1 MTLNTNPRFNAGSR
15 NKTLLMAT
23 LMSLT
28 EISAF
33 GQRPLANSRQSS
45 VYTYIYQISPGDVL
59 KMYKDPDGDIDEKI
73 LVKPLDSVK
82 TDKYWENNLPVGNYL
97 KVFADH
103 NSLKYDLIENHTAFL
118 RLFANDYDKRFVFFD
133 KTGKP
138 LRPDAVKFNGHDVRY
153 DIKSNT
159 YHTETSK
166 KTAIVEADFDGV
178 ANFFRVKEKDY
189 DEDDDKDGFFAS
201 LWKKLTGLFKN
212 SGDDNYHSYH
222 PIKIKHMYNG
232 FIIFNKPIY
241 RPNDTVK
248 LKAFLVETNSKKPA
262 TRRELLVRL
271 KNGYNDSEKTIGT
284 ATSYRDGGFTFDFE
298 LNDSLKLTLDRD
310 CTVLLEDPAITRQ
323 KTNENNRG
331 DIISE
336 DGHRVLISS
345 NFGYEDYDL
354 KSINFKAR
362 MEKTEQRPGEPGVIY
377 LKATDEN
384 DLPVPD
390 GRIILTLTTNRAQN
404 FKTNRAFVPDTLWTH
419 ELKLDPIGETKVI
432 IPDSIFPK
440 ADIDYGID
448 ANFLNSANEDHDSR
462 LDASYKFERFNIS
475 TELDGDTLKASYREF
490 GKDITGAATIAA
502 LDANDDTLSSSKVM
516 LPASIVINPYA
527 TSYNIETDSTDTDFD
542 FKDEKGN
549 ISLAADRT
557 ADSLFVKVDN
567 PRHLHFWYSVF
578 AGARLIDA
586 GDADQLN
593 YKIAYSRAKRLDFL
607 VHYMWGGE
615 IKTAEANELVYRA
628 DKLNIA
634 VKQPVTVYP
643 GQQVRTDILVTDVEG
658 TPVADADL
666 TAWSL
671 TKKFNN
677 YRTPSIPYLGPPYP
691 IRKRKTP
698 FEANDAD
705 ANGQLSLN
713 WKRWSQA
720 MGLDSIA
727 YYKFTHTQAIYRM
740 EERGIDTITQIAPF
754 IVSNGAIIPVHIL
767 YIDERP
773 VYFSQAQQLQRYSFN
788 VSPGKHML
796 RFRTGNQMIK
806 LDSVSV
812 EKSKKLIL
820 GLNAEFAHSVKVSDT
835 LSDYEASL
843 INKYMITVVN
853 NFAQQRAL
861 VTQRGQIFFLNS
873 EQSGGNTILTGP
885 LSDNFALLDVQGE
898 KLRGFETE
906 PGYIYQFEPG
916 LLKQT
921 SIPGK
926 YPFNKILSTATITPD
941 YTQYVLT
948 EAQADSIWQD
958 YLDNRSNQQALFSN
972 EQSNTPES
980 GSLLIERII
989 QKREDPVLIKNI
1001 IIYKYNDPDFI
1012 RVYPGNLSHFYGLKS
1027 GNYRL
1032 LFLLKGDKYD
1042 LKENIALKARGLN
1055 FYRFGITPTHPRDSV
1070 SIKINQ
1076 VIESRR
1082 TWRDGSDNN
1091 IENDAL
1097 KLKEAFNDKYL
1108 SQDEFK
1114 DEISGNIIAAD
1125 DKLPV
1130 IGASVR
1136 VKGTGKGAVTDING
1150 NFHLKGPENG
1160 KLIVS
1165 YIGYVTKEV
1174 PIEPGKRIKIALSP
1188 SSATLNEV
1196 VVIGYNTQLRKDITG
1211 SVTIVNGLAGS
1222 VAGVVVTSENGIV
1235 HLRGMSSLPN
1245 QQPLYIIDGVP
1256 VKSLAGISP
1265 AQMLS
1270 INVLKN
1276 SAAVALYGSEAAN
1289 GVVIITTNRENT
1301 QISQAPVAPRDTSET
1316 MRKNFSDYAYWQPKL
1331 RTDGNGKASFICTFP
1346 DDITNWRTFVAAING
1361 NRQSGYTQGE
1371 IKSFKLL
1378 SASFISPLFA
1388 IEGDELS
1395 AIGKVANYNAD
1406 KAKVTRTFSYNG
1418 QLLKV
1423 DSFKVDN
1430 AKIDTLNVTATTGTD
1445 SLMFEYSI
1453 KRDNGYFD
1461 GEKRKIPVIKKGIQE
1476 TKGMFAALDR
1486 DTTITLQFD
1495 PKFGPV
1501 TFRAEASVL
1510 PALADEAQHLR
1521 DYKYL
1526 CNEQLA
1532 SKLKGF
1538 LAEKRIRAYQGEPF
1552 RYEKNITGLIK
1563 KLQEN
1568 RRSQGTWGWW
1578 KDTDE
1583 ELWISLH
1590 AVEALLDAQHA
1601 GYTIDID
1608 QQKLTEYLVYQM
1620 ESYRGEDKLTC
1631 LRLLLKIKAKVD
1643 YSRYLTVISKELAED
1658 KQRSEYDH
1666 FSLILLQEEAGLPV
1680 KLDSLFARERHTLF
1694 GNVYWGENS
1703 NRFFDNSIQISV
1715 LAYKILAAEGKHPE
1729 LLGKIMGYLLEQRQ
1743 PGHWRN
1749 TYESSLILETLLP
1762 DLLKAG
1768 KTNEPASITIKGEHT
1783 ETVTDFPFTATIA
1796 HKEVSISKTGGL
1808 PVYITGYQQ
1817 FWNKNPEKVS
1827 KDFSVETR
1835 FEKNGKEIN
1844 QLKAGEAVQLK
1855 ARVTAKGDAD
1865 FVMVEISIPAGCSY
1879 QGKEQSWQNN
1889 EVHREYFKEK
1899 VNIFCRK
1906 LKEGAY
1912 EFTVNLVSRY
1922 DGKYTL
1928 NPAKTEMMYFP
1939 VFYGREGMKKVV
1951 IGD

>member
-1 MTLNTNPRFNAGSR
+1 MTLTINSNARFTAGFLT
-15 NKTLLMAT
+15 KALLITALLFMNGF
-23 LMSLT
+23 S
-28 EISAF
+28 SF
-33 GQRPLANSRQSS
+33 GQRPLTNSRQSS
-45 VYTYIYQISPGDVL
+45 VYTYIYKISPEDVL

-82 TDKYWENNLPVGNYL
+82 TDKHWENSLPAGNYL

-103 NSLKYDLIENHTAFL
+103 NSLKYALIENHTAFL
-118 RLFANDYDKRFVFFD
+118 RLFSNDYDKRFVFFD

-138 LRPDAVKFNGHDVRY
+138 VRPDVVKFNGHTVGC
-153 DIKSNT
+153 DIESNT
-159 YHTETSK
+159 YHTKTSK
-166 KTAIVEADFDGV
+166 KTAIVEADFDGEP
-178 ANFFRVKEKDY
+178 NFFRVKEKDY
-189 DEDDDKDGFFAS
+189 DEDDDNNGFFLS

-212 SGDDNYHSYH
+212 SGKDSYHSYH
-222 PIKIKHMYNG
+222 PITTKHSYNG

-248 LKAFLVETNSKKPA
+248 LKAFLVETNSKMPA
-262 TRRELLVRL
+262 TTSELLVRL
-271 KNGYNDSEKTIGT
+271 KDSYNDAEKTIGT
-284 ATSYRDGGFTFDFE
+284 VKSYRDGGFTFDFV
-298 LNDSLKLTLDRD
+298 LNDSLKLTLDRS
-310 CTVLLEDPAITRQ
+310 CTLLLEDPTITRPG
-323 KTNENNRG
+323 KNNNHRG
-331 DIISE
+331 DVISE
-336 DGHRVLISS
+336 DGHKVLISS
-345 NFGYEDYDL
+345 SFGYEDYDL

-362 MEKTEQRPGEPGVIY
+362 MDKPELRPGEPGVMY

-384 DLPVPD
+384 DMPVPD
-390 GRIILTLTTNRAQN
+390 GRVTLTLTTSRVQY
-404 FKTNRAFVPDTLWTH
+404 FKTNRDFVPDTLWTH

-440 ADIDYGID
+440 ADVDFLAD
-448 ANFLNSANEDHDSR
+448 AEFRNSANEEHDQR
-462 LDASYKFERFNIS
+462 VDASYKFERFNIT
-475 TELDGDTLKASYREF
+475 TELSGDTLKVRYKEF
-490 GKDITGAATIAA
+490 GKDISAAATTAA
-502 LDANDDTLSSSKVM
+502 LDANDDTLSSTKVM
-516 LPASIVINPYA
+516 LPASVIINPYA
-527 TSYNIETDSTDTDFD
+527 ASYNIETDSTDTDFD
-542 FKDEKGN
+542 FKDERGN

-567 PRHLHFWYSVF
+567 PRNLHFWYSVF
-578 AGARLIDA
+578 AGERLIDA
-586 GDADQLN
+586 GDGDRLS
-593 YKIAYSRAKRLDFL
+593 YKIAYSKAKRLDFL

-643 GQQVRTDILVTDVEG
+643 GQQVQTDILVTDVEG
-658 TPVADADL
+658 KPVADADL

-677 YRTPSIPYLGPPYP
+677 YRTPSIPYMGPPYP
-691 IRKRKTP
+691 LRKRQTP
-698 FEANDAD
+698 FDLDDVD
-705 ANGQLSLN
+705 ANGQLSLK
-713 WKRWSQA
+713 WKRWSKA
-720 MGLDSIA
+720 MGLDSIT

-820 GLNAEFAHSVKVSDT
+820 GLNAEFAQSVKVSDT

-853 NFAQQRAL
+853 NFAQRRAL
-861 VTQRGQIFFLNS
+861 LTQRDQVFFLNS
-873 EQSGGNTILTGP
+873 EQSGRTVLTGP

-921 SIPGK
+921 SIASK
-926 YPFNKILSTATITPD
+926 YPFNKILLTATIVPD

-948 EAQADSIWQD
+948 ETEADSIWQD

-972 EQSNTPES
+972 QQSNSPES
-980 GSLLIERII
+980 GSLLIERSI
-989 QKREDPVLIKNI
+989 QKREDPTLIKNI

-1012 RVYPGNLSHFYGLKS
+1012 AVYPGNLTQFYGLKG

-1042 LKENIALKARGLN
+1042 LKENIAIKARGLN
-1055 FYRFGITPTHPRDSV
+1055 FYKFRITPTHPRDSV
-1070 SIKINQ
+1070 SIKINL
-1076 VIESRR
+1076 VIESRK

-1097 KLKEAFNDKYL
+1097 KLKEAFNEKYL
-1108 SQDEFK
+1108 SKDEFK
-1114 DEISGNIIAAD
+1114 DEVSGQVVGAD
-1125 DKLPV
+1125 DKLPI

-1150 NFHLKGPENG
+1150 DFHLKAPEDG
-1160 KLIVS
+1160 KLIIS
-1165 YIGYVTKEV
+1165 YIGYITKEV
-1174 PIEPGKRIKIALSP
+1174 PIELGKRIKISLTPA
-1188 SSATLNEV
+1188 SSSLNEV

-1211 SVTIVNGLAGS
+1211 SVAMVNGLSGS
-1222 VAGVVVTSENGIV
+1222 VAGVVVTSENGIS
-1235 HLRGMSSLPN
+1235 HIRGMSSLPN

-1256 VKSLAGISP
+1256 VKSLAGIDP

-1270 INVLKN
+1270 IDVLK
-1276 SAAVALYGSEAAN
+1276 SAAAVALYGSEAAN
-1289 GVVIITTNRENT
+1289 GVVIITTNREKT
-1301 QISQAPVAPRDTSET
+1301 QTSQIAVAPRDTGET
-1316 MRKNFSDYAYWQPKL
+1316 IRKNFSDYAYWQPKL
-1331 RTDGNGKASFICTFP
+1331 RTDENGKASFISTFP

-1361 NRQSGYTQGE
+1361 NRQSGFIQGE
-1371 IKSFKLL
+1371 IKSFKPL

-1388 IEGDELS
+1388 VEGDELS

-1406 KAKVTRTFSYNG
+1406 KAKVTRIFSYNG
-1418 QLLKV
+1418 QTLKA
-1423 DSFKVDN
+1423 DSFTVDN
-1430 AKIDTLNVTATTGTD
+1430 AKIDTLNVRATMGAD
-1445 SLMFEYSI
+1445 SLAFEYSI
-1453 KRDNGYFD
+1453 KRDGYFD
-1461 GEKRKIPVIKKGIQE
+1461 GERRKIPVIKQGTEE
-1476 TKGMFAALDR
+1476 TKGIFAALDR
-1486 DTTITLQFD
+1486 DTSINLQFN
-1495 PKFGPV
+1495 PKLGPV
-1501 TFRAEASVL
+1501 TLRAEASVL
-1510 PALADEAQHLR
+1510 PVLADEAQHLR

-1532 SKLKGF
+1532 SKLKGL
-1538 LAEKRIRAYQGEPF
+1538 LAEKQIKAYLGEPF

-1590 AVEALLDAQHA
+1590 AVEALLDALRE
-1601 GYTIDID
+1601 GYAIDID

-1620 ESYRGEDKLTC
+1620 ESYRGDDKLTC
-1631 LRLLLKIKAKVD
+1631 LRLLLKLKAKVA
-1643 YSRYLTVISKELAED
+1643 YARYLTIISKDMAEN
-1658 KQRSEYDH
+1658 RESSEYDR
-1666 FSLILLQEEAGLPV
+1666 FSLILLQEEAGIPV

-1694 GNVYWGENS
+1694 GNVYWGEN
-1703 NRFFDNSIQISV
+1703 NTRFFDNSIQVSL
-1715 LAYKILAAEGKHPE
+1715 LAYRILAKDGKHPE
-1729 LLGKIMGYLLEQRQ
+1729 LLPKIRGYFLEQRSSGQ
-1743 PGHWRN
+1743 WRN
-1749 TYESSLILETLLP
+1749 TYESSLILETILP
-1762 DLLKAG
+1762 GLLKES
-1768 KTNEPASITIKGEHT
+1768 KKVNPSSITIKGAQT
-1783 ETVTDFPFTATIA
+1783 QTITNFPYTATLTD
-1796 HKEVSISKTGGL
+1796 KEVSISKSGSL
-1808 PVYITGYQQ
+1808 AVYITGYQR
-1817 FWNKNPEKVS
+1817 FWNKNPDKVN
-1827 KDFSVETR
+1827 KDFSIETW
-1835 FEKNGKEIN
+1835 FEKNGNKITR
-1844 QLKAGEAVQLK
+1844 LTGGESVQLK
-1855 ARVTAKGDAD
+1855 ARVTVKGDAD
-1865 FVMVEISIPAGCSY
+1865 FVMVEIPIPAGCSY

-1899 VNIFCRK
+1899 VSIFCRK
-1906 LKEGAY
+1906 LKEGTY
-1912 EFTVNLVSRY
+1912 EFTVNLIPRY
-1922 DGKYTL
+1922 NGKYTL
-1928 NPAKTEMMYFP
+1928 NPAKAEMMYFP
-1939 VFYGREGMKKVV
+1939 VFYGREGMKTVV
-1951 IGD
+1951 IGE